1 MKKSELI
8 KDLKSDI
15 EYLDSI
21 RLELVKQNVEQAAA
35 LVKLTEELDMWQR
48 KFDALFTQKADEL
61 ILELLERKKRDE
73 LSNRD

>member
-8 KDLKSDI
+8 KELKNDI

-35 LVKLTEELDMWQR
+35 LDMWQR